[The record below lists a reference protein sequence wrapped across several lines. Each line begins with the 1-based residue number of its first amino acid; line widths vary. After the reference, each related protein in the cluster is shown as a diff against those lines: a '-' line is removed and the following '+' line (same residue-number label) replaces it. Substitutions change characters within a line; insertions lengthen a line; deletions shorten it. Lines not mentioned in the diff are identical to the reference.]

1 MGAAP
6 VVYRGD
12 TEFAIVLT
20 PLQYLK
26 SSAAAGTGN
35 IFPVALTHW
44 LRTANALPI
53 LLAHKGWSMSS
64 RDQNLFCPVWLR
76 SSLIG
81 MTPLFIRLLRV
92 LMNRLRLLKGVVKA
106 GREPHLASLARV
118 IRKQGAVKVDIWHAI
133 AQRGQTRKS
142 LFAVGVIGKI

>member
-6 VVYRGD
+6 VACRGD

-20 PLQYLK
+20 PLQYLETI
-26 SSAAAGTGN
+26 AAAGMGN
-35 IFPVALTHW
+35 IFPVAPTHR

-53 LLAHKGWSMSS
+53 LLAHKGWLMPS
-64 RDQNLFCPVWLR
+64 RDQNPFCPVWLR

-92 LMNRLRLLKGVVKA
+92 LMNRLRLSKEVVKA

-118 IRKQGAVKVDIWHAI
+118 ISKQGAVKVDIWHTI
-133 AQRGQTRKS
+133 ARRGQTRKS
-142 LFAVGVIGKI
+142 LSAVGVIGKI